1 MNELLKI
8 KVILEAQILATK
20 EMIEDDKA
28 NLKEE
33 SIYLKKHIRELEI
46 KIEAW
51 EQTLKYVN
59 KEIEYTER
67 LLEELEI
74 FKSNN
79 HETYFG

>member
-1 MNELLKI
+1 MHELLKI
-8 KVILEAQILATK
+8 KVILEAQISTTK
-20 EMIEDDKA
+20 EMIENDKA
-28 NLKEE
+28 NLKES
-33 SIYLKKHIRELEI
+33 SIYLKTHIRELKI

-74 FKSNN
+74 FKANT
-79 HETYFG
+79 HETYYG